1 MQPSTIIA
9 WCKSVDM
16 KIRLIIAYALN
27 LFDLIC
33 TNYWISLYGLSV
45 EGNPVGRWLYENGLA
60 VQVKVFMVGTLL
72 LVLYDAEKRNPK
84 WKWASWLLLAF
95 YSILAI
101 YHIILA
107 VKEWFL

>member
-1 MQPSTIIA
+1 
-9 WCKSVDM
+9 M
-16 KIRLIIAYALN
+16 KFLLTYLLN

-33 TNYWISLYGLSV
+33 TNYWISQYGLSV
-45 EGNPVGRWLYENGLA
+45 EANPIGRWLYENRLA
-60 VQVKVFMVGTLL
+60 VPVKVFGVGVLL
-72 LVLYDAEKRNPK
+72 IFLYSNNK
-84 WKWASWLLLAF
+84 WKWTGWLLLAF

>member
-1 MQPSTIIA
+1 MAIHL
-9 WCKSVDM
+9 
-16 KIRLIIAYALN
+16 LICYAIN

-45 EGNPVGRWLYENGLA
+45 EGNPIGRWLYENGLA

-72 LVLYDAEKRNPK
+72 LVLYSNPK
-84 WKWASWLLLAF
+84 WKWTGWLLLVF

-107 VKEWFL
+107 IKEWFL

>member
-1 MQPSTIIA
+1 MTM
-9 WCKSVDM
+9 VY
-16 KIRLIIAYALN
+16 LITYLLN

-45 EGNPVGRWLYENGLA
+45 EGNPIGRWLYQNHLA
-60 VQVKVFMVGTLL
+60 VPVKVFGVGSLL
-72 LVLYDAEKRNPK
+72 IFLYRHNK
-84 WKWASWLLLAF
+84 WKWTGWVLLAF

>member
-1 MQPSTIIA
+1 MIYLLTY
-9 WCKSVDM
+9 
-16 KIRLIIAYALN
+16 LLN

-45 EGNPVGRWLYENGLA
+45 EGNPIGRWLYENNLA

-72 LVLYDAEKRNPK
+72 LFLYSNPK
-84 WKWASWLLLAF
+84 WKWTGWLLLAV

-101 YHIILA
+101 YHIVIFF
-107 VKEWFL
+107 KEGCI

>member
-1 MQPSTIIA
+1 MTY
-9 WCKSVDM
+9 
-16 KIRLIIAYALN
+16 LITYLLN

-45 EGNPVGRWLYENGLA
+45 EGNPIGRWLYENHLA

-72 LVLYDAEKRNPK
+72 IVLYDYAKRNPK
-84 WKWASWLLLAF
+84 WEWVSWLLLAA

-101 YHIILA
+101 YHIVIFF
-107 VKEWFL
+107 KEGCI